1 MHGKLVQKIHR
12 KLSLHAEILPPL
24 QEGNLFTK
32 TSSHKN
38 ELSALFGDPK
48 GVDCCNSYQQKH
60 NKSLLFIVT
69 SCIMSFMMRSR
80 RLT

>member
-24 QEGNLFTK
+24 QDGNLFTK

-38 ELSALFGDPK
+38 ELSALFGDPNPIQTELI
-48 GVDCCNSYQQKH
+48 VAIH
-60 NKSLLFIVT
+60 INKNITKVCFS
-69 SCIMSFMMRSR
+69 S
-80 RLT
+80 